1 VQFDFS
7 IQVTLPLKTAG
18 MTGTIQLDGQL
29 CFMAVE
35 IDNSTADSVL
45 PAEL

>member
-18 MTGTIQLDGQL
+18 MTGTISS
-29 CFMAVE
+29 MA
-35 IDNSTADSVL
+35 SFASWQ
-45 PAEL
+45 